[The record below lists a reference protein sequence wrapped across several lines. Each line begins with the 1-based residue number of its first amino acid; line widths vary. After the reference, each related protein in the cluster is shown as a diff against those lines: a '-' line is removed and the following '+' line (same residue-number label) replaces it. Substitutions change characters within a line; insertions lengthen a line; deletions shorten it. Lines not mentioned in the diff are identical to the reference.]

1 MSWHQGPIICNCV
14 IGFQLQTR
22 LIPAAGHNLP
32 TEAPW
37 RWRCCCPASQWHQ
50 PPCGPGEG
58 LDMAIIGGALYAWA
72 GSFCLTNWW
81 LFKIGCWILWC
92 NQPEFGEDFLKKWW
106 LFKIGCWISMNKWF
120 NQPEFGE
127 DCLNWSLF
135 SCFEI
140 NIYPWSRVWWG
151 NMLNSGTKPDV
162 TRHCSMWVKTYF
174 NYGQLRTTWS
184 FSLRHSV
191 FSDLGYSYPKE
202 KSALRRFLELV
213 IGTVWG
219 IWIWWITLLP
229 QIAFDHRPGGYAC
242 HLSSENWVI
251 AAGVSGH
258 LQLPFVIDWW
268 QS

>member
-14 IGFQLQTR
+14 IGFQLHTR

-72 GSFCLTNWW
+72 FSFCLTNWW
-81 LFKIGCWILWC
+81 LFKIGCWILW
-92 NQPEFGEDFLKKWW
+92 
-106 LFKIGCWISMNKWF
+106 F
-120 NQPEFGE
+120 NQPESGE

-135 SCFEI
+135 RCFEI
-140 NIYPWSRVWWG
+140 NSQNIYPWSRVWWG

-162 TRHCSMWVKTYF
+162 TRHCSMWVKTFF
-174 NYGQLRTTWS
+174 NYGQLRSTWS

-191 FSDLGYSYPKE
+191 FLTWDTH
-202 KSALRRFLELV
+202 
-213 IGTVWG
+213 IGKKNQHWG
-219 IWIWWITLLP
+219 GSL
-229 QIAFDHRPGGYAC
+229 
-242 HLSSENWVI
+242 N
-251 AAGVSGH
+251 
-258 LQLPFVIDWW
+258 
-268 QS
+268 